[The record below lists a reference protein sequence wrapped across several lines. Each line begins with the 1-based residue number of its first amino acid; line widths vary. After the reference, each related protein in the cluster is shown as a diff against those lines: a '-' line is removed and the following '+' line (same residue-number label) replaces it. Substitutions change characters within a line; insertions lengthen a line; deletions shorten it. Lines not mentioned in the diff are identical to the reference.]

1 MIFKNRMLVRNE
13 SKYLIDELQL
23 QNLLA
28 KVNKFIEEDKHYKYT
43 VYNIYYEEL
52 NKDLTKS
59 KSQNKLRLKSYGIP
73 SKDASVYIEVENRSN
88 DLVYKRS
95 LEVDINQA
103 YECLCYGYPLY
114 DAMTSCNEIDGY
126 LRENEFIPKLFLAYE
141 RIAYNSIFG
150 DCRITFDMNL
160 RSRTEDFH
168 LCDIE
173 SNQLVLKDG
182 YYVME
187 IKSPNTLPIWLTTAL
202 KECHCVKSD
211 ANVHSSLIKRLIEK
225 AKLKTNQQMFDN
237 KIKSYG

>member
-1 MIFKNRMLVRNE
+1 MIIRTE
-13 SKYLIDELQL
+13 SKYLIDESQL
-23 QNLLA
+23 QKFLS

-52 NKDLTKS
+52 NKELTKS
-59 KSQNKLRLKSYGIP
+59 KSQNKLRLKSYGNP
-73 SKDASVYIEVENRSN
+73 TNSDNVYIEVENRQD

-95 LEVDINQA
+95 LEVDTKQA
-103 YECLCYGYPLY
+103 YECLNSGYPLY
-114 DAMTSCNEIDGY
+114 DAMISCDEIDNY

-160 RSRTEDFH
+160 RSRTDDFH
-168 LCDIE
+168 LCDID

-187 IKSPNTLPIWLTTAL
+187 IKSSSALPEWLTTAL
-202 KECHCVKSD
+202 KECRCIRSET
-211 ANVHSSLIKRLIEK
+211 NVQSSLIKRLVEK
-225 AKLKTNQQMFDN
+225 AKCKTNHQLFNN